1 MFYSSPWSSLQLVVA
16 YGKKVIRRVSLS
28 VRLLMPSAII
38 IYLFYLLKS
47 GYTELFLVNIFVM
60 TTYIVG
66 LGRAKCSEIASVRVR
81 NVGIRVR
88 FQMNERS
95 TVRILS
101 FSLRPNKPPTPNI
114 FSAASSVWELQR

>member
-1 MFYSSPWSSLQLVVA
+1 
-16 YGKKVIRRVSLS
+16 
-28 VRLLMPSAII
+28 
-38 IYLFYLLKS
+38 
-47 GYTELFLVNIFVM
+47 M

-95 TVRILS
+95 TVHILS
-101 FSLRPNKPPTPNI
+101 FSLRPNKLPLI
-114 FSAASSVWELQR
+114 FFLLLAACGNSSDK